1 MTWIELSAISA
12 LLLGFYDVAK
22 KIAVRQNAVPMV
34 LLVSVTV
41 GASLW
46 LPFIVWSAVSPE
58 TLPHRLFR
66 VDVLPPAEHGL
77 LMLKGILV
85 GTSWTLAFFAL
96 KRLPISIASPIRSTS
111 PVWTIAIAALFLGE
125 RPNAVQWMGIVI
137 VVVAFWSFSAVGLR
151 EGVSF
156 RRDRGVALMV
166 AATILGALSSIY
178 DKYLLQTI
186 EIPPSTVQAWFSIY
200 LVPVMLPMAIWWRWT
215 KRDKSAF
222 HWRAAMFAISPLLL
236 AADMVYFTAL
246 ADPDALVSIVS
257 VVRRCSVVISFL
269 FGIQALK
276 EVNFRPKLVCVLA
289 ILCGVAVLAIGQ

>member
-22 KIAVRQNAVPMV
+22 KVAVRQNAVPIV

-46 LPFIVWSAVSPE
+46 LPFVVWSAASPE
-58 TLPHRLFR
+58 TLPHRLLR
-66 VDVLPPAEHGL
+66 VDTLTWAEHGL
-77 LMLKGILV
+77 LMVKGMLV

-111 PVWTIAIAALFLGE
+111 PVWTIAIASLFLGE
-125 RPNAVQWMGIVI
+125 RPNAVQWIGIVI
-137 VVVAFWSFSAVGLR
+137 VFVAFWLFSAVGLR

-156 RRDRGVALMV
+156 RRDRGVAMMIG
-166 AATILGALSSIY
+166 ATILGALSSIY
-178 DKYLLQTI
+178 DKYLLQSI
-186 EIPPSTVQAWFSIY
+186 ELSPTTVQAWFSIY
-200 LVPVMLPMAIWWRWT
+200 LVPVTLPMAIWWRLT
-215 KRDKSAF
+215 KREKPVFQWRSAI
-222 HWRAAMFAISPLLL
+222 FAISPLLL

-257 VVRRCSVVISFL
+257 VVRRCSVVVSFL

-276 EVNFRPKLVCVLA
+276 EANFRPKLVCIVA
-289 ILCGVAVLAIGQ
+289 ILCGVAVLAIAR